1 MWKKKLTTEEK
12 VKLFSEEIIKG
23 LSEELESLALYGSVA
38 KDEHIEGVSDIN
50 FLIVAKSLSLELLQK
65 VGDIY
70 KKIQHQFHMD

>member
-65 VGDIY
+65 VGIFIRSL
-70 KKIQHQFHMD
+70 KRKI